1 MAAWSLHDGVHMVGI
16 SRAGGAD
23 PVGVGTDGA
32 LRQAVILDPDGHAVP
47 ADGGSPGPLPG
58 QLVLVGGGGLNGG
71 VSTGGDGINFVN
83 AMLSILALLLIAY
96 LAVKI
101 PEKLNPEVS
110 GIFGGFAQML
120 QMAEAGI
127 AIAGAAV
134 TSTAWRTVHPHV
146 LPVCHDD

>member
-1 MAAWSLHDGVHMVGI
+1 MGTLFQQMAV
-16 SRAGGAD
+16 
-23 PVGVGTDGA
+23 
-32 LRQAVILDPDGHAVP
+32 
-47 ADGGSPGPLPG
+47 SPGPLPG

-71 VSTGGDGINFVN
+71 VSPRGDGINFVN

-110 GIFGGFAQML
+110 GIFGGLAQML

>member
-1 MAAWSLHDGVHMVGI
+1 MGTLFQQMAVLLVLYLAK
-16 SRAGGAD
+16 
-23 PVGVGTDGA
+23 
-32 LRQAVILDPDGHAVP
+32 
-47 ADGGSPGPLPG
+47 
-58 QLVLVGGGGLNGG
+58 LVLVGGGGLNGG
-71 VSTGGDGINFVN
+71 VSTGEDGINFVN

-96 LAVKI
+96 LAVKL

-110 GIFGGFAQML
+110 GIFGGLAQML

-146 LPVCHDD
+146 LPVFHDD